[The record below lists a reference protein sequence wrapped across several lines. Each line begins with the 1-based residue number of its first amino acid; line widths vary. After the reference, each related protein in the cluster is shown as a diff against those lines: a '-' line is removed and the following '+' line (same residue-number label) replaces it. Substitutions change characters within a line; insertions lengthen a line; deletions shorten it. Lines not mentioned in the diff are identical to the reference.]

1 MVCYC
6 YFFVFAFLGSIRAVQ
21 VADSTILLVA
31 AAVVFLCLVT
41 ASDLRTRQIKN
52 STNLYFLLSAV
63 TALGISLAW
72 DVSAW
77 ALLRAC
83 LSGALLFIG
92 FWAIHIASSQG
103 LGGGDV
109 KLAPAL
115 GVVLGSVS
123 WSAVW
128 LGVFLAFL
136 LNGLAALV
144 VLLVSRTAQG
154 SIPFAP
160 ALGCGTLLGLLLG

>member
-6 YFFVFAFLGSIRAVQ
+6 YFAIFAFLGAIRAVQ
-21 VADSTILLVA
+21 VSDSTILLVA
-31 AAVVFLCLVT
+31 VAVVFLCLVT
-41 ASDLRTRQIKN
+41 ASDLRIRQIQN

-63 TALGISLAW
+63 AAVGISLAW
-72 DVSAW
+72 DASAW
-77 ALLRAC
+77 DLLRAC
-83 LSGALLFIG
+83 LSGALLFAG
-92 FWAIHIASSQG
+92 FWAIHLVSSQG

-128 LGVFLAFL
+128 LGIFLAFL

-144 VLLVSRTAQG
+144 VALASRSARG
-154 SIPFAP
+154 AIPFAP
-160 ALGCGTLLGLLLG
+160 ALASGTLLGLLLG